1 MPYMAL
7 SNMLFQTFSI
17 FTDGTTIHTGSQY
30 QTTGQNHPMTWF
42 HNVFSSL
49 ILKGNNYNID
59 SFAWISQSRVP
70 YTLTDAEL
78 RITDIPLEE
87 SLKGLIIKLLN
98 KVERT
103 TRNSVSIYIKKISPN
118 FI

>member
-1 MPYMAL
+1 
-7 SNMLFQTFSI
+7 
-17 FTDGTTIHTGSQY
+17 
-30 QTTGQNHPMTWF
+30 MTWF

-59 SFAWISQSRVP
+59 SLVWISQSRVP
-70 YTLTDAEL
+70 YTLPDAEL

-87 SLKGLIIKLLN
+87 SLKESIIKLLN

-103 TRNSVSIYIKKISPN
+103 IEIVFSFILKRLDGPN